1 MILYRAGRDCS
12 RDTFLDFIDGRSFA
26 HRIRIRA
33 GDVSEKRG
41 NQGQLCGKIKCHLWR
56 WRSLAESNRSL
67 RRERERAAIEG
78 GSSPVALI
86 AIRAVEGFRGV
97 QRNDGAARRLFVVM
111 PAGAKG
117 ARRPAILRQPAT
129 ACDSCQTTEALT
141 PN

>member
-1 MILYRAGRDCS
+1 MILYRPGHDCS

-26 HRIRIRA
+26 HRMRIRA
-33 GDVSEKRG
+33 GDVSEKWG

-78 GSSPVALI
+78 GSSPAALI
-86 AIRAVEGFRGV
+86 AIAQWKAFEAYSEMTVRPGACLSSCLREPKALVDLLFY
-97 QRNDGAARRLFVVM
+97 RN
-111 PAGAKG
+111 
-117 ARRPAILRQPAT
+117 RRPLAAQ
-129 ACDSCQTTEALT
+129 CQTTEALT